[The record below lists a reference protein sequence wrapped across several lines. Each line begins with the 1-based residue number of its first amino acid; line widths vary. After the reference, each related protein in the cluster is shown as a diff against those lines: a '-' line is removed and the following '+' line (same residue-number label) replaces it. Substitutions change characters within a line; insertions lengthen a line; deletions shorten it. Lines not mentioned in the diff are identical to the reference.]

1 MIWWQ
6 GAISFLLWL
15 AYGAYQSRRSAAI
28 RKQVAAMSRTARGVL
43 GAALFLV
50 GAMVLIGGLAI
61 ILHLGGFGESGMTGG
76 AWPAVT
82 LLGLAFVHAQ
92 TMGTAMLVTLV
103 QENVTKSRA
112 GASFHSGDPSS

>member
-1 MIWWQ
+1 MP
-6 GAISFLLWL
+6 
-15 AYGAYQSRRSAAI
+15 
-28 RKQVAAMSRTARGVL
+28 RTMRGIL

-61 ILHLGGFGESGMTGG
+61 ILHLGGFGEEGMTMG
-76 AWPAVT
+76 AWLAVT

-92 TMGTAMLVTLV
+92 TMGTAMLVTLI
-103 QENVTKSRA
+103 QENVTKPRP